1 MIEASSVY
9 PTTDTERDK
18 WILAHRPRR
27 THLDPRRPYAF
38 SVEDERSATGEIV
51 PVATVFLT
59 NRECPWHCLMCDLWR
74 NTLTE
79 EAPAGAIS
87 PQLDYALT
95 ASRPARQIKLYNSGS
110 FFDCHAIP
118 LTDYP
123 AIAARVNAFERII
136 VESHPA
142 LIGERCL
149 KFRNLLN
156 GRLEVAIGLETAHPE
171 ILSRINKRMT
181 LKQFAEAAA
190 WLRQNDM
197 DLRVFVLVKPPF
209 ITDEPEALHWAARSI
224 DFAFDCGATVVSL
237 IPTRSGNGALEKLAA
252 RGEFAP
258 PRLGTLETAAAY
270 GIHLKRGRVFADLWD
285 VNQQPTCSSC
295 HVSRI
300 ARLHQMNLRQVVL
313 PAIACS
319 ECGDRG

>member
-1 MIEASSVY
+1 MSA
-9 PTTDTERDK
+9 
-18 WILAHRPRR
+18 RP
-27 THLDPRRPYAF
+27 PA
-38 SVEDERSATGEIV
+38 EIV
-51 PVATVFLT
+51 PVADRLSNQSRMPLALFDVRSLAQHA
-59 NRECPWHCLMCDLWR
+59 NRGS
-74 NTLTE
+74 
-79 EAPAGAIS
+79 AGRRDCRAI
-87 PQLDYALT
+87 DYALT
-95 ASRPARQIKLYNSGS
+95 ALPPARQIKLYNSGK
-110 FFDCHAIP
+110 P
-118 LTDYP
+118 LRLPRHPVTDYLP
-123 AIAARVNAFERII
+123 YRRTKADAFERII

-209 ITDEPEALHWAARSI
+209 VTDEPEALHWAARSI

-237 IPTRSGNGALEKLAA
+237 IPTRSGNGALEKLAVH
-252 RGEFAP
+252 GEFAP
-258 PRLGTLETAAAY
+258 PRLSTLEAAAAY
-270 GIHLKRGRVFADLWD
+270 GIHLNRGRVFADLWD
-285 VNQQPTCSSC
+285 INQQPTCSSC